1 MKSHRILYNL
11 YSSEKEACRDLEKL
25 IKKYP
30 KAFIEPS
37 DTTSNWILYLAASE
51 NKKEIDEYISSLKKE
66 KIQVFY
72 QYK

>member
-1 MKSHRILYNL
+1 MKSHRVLYKL

-25 IKKYP
+25 IKKHP

-37 DTTSNWILYLAASE
+37 DTTSNWILYLATSE
-51 NKKEIDEYISSLKKE
+51 NKKEIDEYISSLKKK